1 MYFRTYGLR
10 ETWLEKCLISPL
22 SEDPC
27 TSNKV
32 KEPKHFSK
40 LNDSTFTL
48 FIDTWE
54 GHSGLKSL
62 CELYAKS

>member
-48 FIDTWE
+48 FIDT
-54 GHSGLKSL
+54 
-62 CELYAKS
+62 